1 MKSAAFFWL
10 VLLVVFLIAEAAC
23 PIHLVSI
30 WFALGALVALLCAAL
45 GAPVWLQITLFVVV
59 SGVLLALL
67 WPLAKKFLNS
77 KVTATN
83 VDSVVGSIG
92 RVTADI
98 DNVEARGQVKLGG
111 MEWTAQKHLR
121 RPHQH
126 GNRSPGGQSG
136 RREGLCGPCRGCRHR
151 LKSLRR
157 ESIITWRFY
166 YGFCDFSNHRDRV
179 HCRHYQTFLL
189 SSSPGLTSLSVWARS
204 TACGAWVCTSRSPSL
219 TALPAGSA

>member
-83 VDSVVGSIG
+83 VDSVV
-92 RVTADI
+92 RVTEDI

-111 MEWTAQKHLR
+111 MEWTA
-121 RPHQH
+121 
-126 GNRSPGGQSG
+126 RSTSG
-136 RREGLCGPCRGCRHR
+136 DPISVGTEVRV
-151 LKSLRR
+151 
-157 ESIITWRFY
+157 
-166 YGFCDFSNHRDRV
+166 DRV
-179 HCRHYQTFLL
+179 EGVKVYVAPVEAAVT
-189 SSSPGLTSLSVWARS
+189 V
-204 TACGAWVCTSRSPSL
+204 
-219 TALPAGSA
+219 

>member
-45 GAPVWLQITLFVVV
+45 GAPVWLEIT
-59 SGVLLALL
+59 LLALL
-67 WPLAKKFLNS
+67 WPLAKKFLNPQ
-77 KVTATN
+77 VTATN

-111 MEWTAQKHLR
+111 MEWTA
-121 RPHQH
+121 
-126 GNRSPGGQSG
+126 RSTSG
-136 RREGLCGPCRGCRHR
+136 DP
-151 LKSLRR
+151 
-157 ESIITWRFY
+157 IIVGTEVRV
-166 YGFCDFSNHRDRV
+166 DRV
-179 HCRHYQTFLL
+179 EGVKVYVT
-189 SSSPGLTSLSVWARS
+189 PVEAAVTV
-204 TACGAWVCTSRSPSL
+204 
-219 TALPAGSA
+219 

>member
-67 WPLAKKFLNS
+67 WPFLNS

-83 VDSVVGSIG
+83 VDSVVGSVG

-111 MEWTAQKHLR
+111 MEWTA
-121 RPHQH
+121 
-126 GNRSPGGQSG
+126 RSTSG
-136 RREGLCGPCRGCRHR
+136 DPISVGTEVRV
-151 LKSLRR
+151 
-157 ESIITWRFY
+157 
-166 YGFCDFSNHRDRV
+166 DRV
-179 HCRHYQTFLL
+179 EGVKVYVT
-189 SSSPGLTSLSVWARS
+189 PVEAAVTV
-204 TACGAWVCTSRSPSL
+204 
-219 TALPAGSA
+219 

>member
-10 VLLVVFLIAEAAC
+10 VLLVVFLIAGAAC

-45 GAPVWLQITLFVVV
+45 SAPVWLQITLFVVV

-83 VDSVVGSIG
+83 VDSVVGSVG
-92 RVTADI
+92 RVTTDI

-111 MEWTAQKHLR
+111 MEWTA
-121 RPHQH
+121 
-126 GNRSPGGQSG
+126 RSTSG
-136 RREGLCGPCRGCRHR
+136 DPISVGTEVRV
-151 LKSLRR
+151 
-157 ESIITWRFY
+157 
-166 YGFCDFSNHRDRV
+166 DRV
-179 HCRHYQTFLL
+179 EGVKVYVT
-189 SSSPGLTSLSVWARS
+189 PVEAAVTV
-204 TACGAWVCTSRSPSL
+204 
-219 TALPAGSA
+219 

>member
-30 WFALGALVALLCAAL
+30 WFAL

-83 VDSVVGSIG
+83 VDSVVGSVG

-111 MEWTAQKHLR
+111 MEWTA
-121 RPHQH
+121 
-126 GNRSPGGQSG
+126 RSTSG
-136 RREGLCGPCRGCRHR
+136 DPISVGTEVRV
-151 LKSLRR
+151 
-157 ESIITWRFY
+157 
-166 YGFCDFSNHRDRV
+166 DRV
-179 HCRHYQTFLL
+179 EGVKVYVT
-189 SSSPGLTSLSVWARS
+189 PVEAAVTV
-204 TACGAWVCTSRSPSL
+204 
-219 TALPAGSA
+219 

>member
-83 VDSVVGSIG
+83 VDSVVGSVG

-98 DNVEARGQVKLGG
+98 DNVEARGQVNWAAWNGRPEAPPATPSAWEPKSGWT
-111 MEWTAQKHLR
+111 EWKA
-121 RPHQH
+121 
-126 GNRSPGGQSG
+126 
-136 RREGLCGPCRGCRHR
+136 
-151 LKSLRR
+151 
-157 ESIITWRFY
+157 
-166 YGFCDFSNHRDRV
+166 
-179 HCRHYQTFLL
+179 
-189 SSSPGLTSLSVWARS
+189 
-204 TACGAWVCTSRSPSL
+204 
-219 TALPAGSA
+219 

>member
-30 WFALGALVALLCAAL
+30 WFALGALVALLC
-45 GAPVWLQITLFVVV
+45 APVWLQITLFVVV

-83 VDSVVGSIG
+83 VDSVVGSVG

-98 DNVEARGQVKLGG
+98 DNVEAQGQVKLGG
-111 MEWTAQKHLR
+111 MEWTA
-121 RPHQH
+121 
-126 GNRSPGGQSG
+126 RSTSG
-136 RREGLCGPCRGCRHR
+136 DPISVGTEVRV
-151 LKSLRR
+151 
-157 ESIITWRFY
+157 
-166 YGFCDFSNHRDRV
+166 DRV
-179 HCRHYQTFLL
+179 EGVKVYVT
-189 SSSPGLTSLSVWARS
+189 PVEAAVTV
-204 TACGAWVCTSRSPSL
+204 
-219 TALPAGSA
+219 

>member
-45 GAPVWLQITLFVVV
+45 SAPVWLQITLFVVV

-83 VDSVVGSIG
+83 VDSVVGSVG
-92 RVTADI
+92 RVTTDI
-98 DNVEARGQVKLGG
+98 DNVEARGA
-111 MEWTAQKHLR
+111 W
-121 RPHQH
+121 
-126 GNRSPGGQSG
+126 SG
-136 RREGLCGPCRGCRHR
+136 RPEAPPATPSAWEP
-151 LKSLRR
+151 KSGWT
-157 ESIITWRFY
+157 EWK
-166 YGFCDFSNHRDRV
+166 
-179 HCRHYQTFLL
+179 
-189 SSSPGLTSLSVWARS
+189 A
-204 TACGAWVCTSRSPSL
+204 
-219 TALPAGSA
+219 

>member
-45 GAPVWLQITLFVVV
+45 SAPVWLQITLFVVV

-83 VDSVVGSIG
+83 
-92 RVTADI
+92 
-98 DNVEARGQVKLGG
+98 
-111 MEWTAQKHLR
+111 WTPSSAPSAASR
-121 RPHQH
+121 RILTMWRH
-126 GNRSPGGQSG
+126 GVR
-136 RREGLCGPCRGCRHR
+136 
-151 LKSLRR
+151 
-157 ESIITWRFY
+157 
-166 YGFCDFSNHRDRV
+166 
-179 HCRHYQTFLL
+179 
-189 SSSPGLTSLSVWARS
+189 
-204 TACGAWVCTSRSPSL
+204 
-219 TALPAGSA
+219 

>member
-30 WFALGALVALLCAAL
+30 WFALGALLALLCAAL

-83 VDSVVGSIG
+83 VDSVVGSVG

-98 DNVEARGQVKLGG
+98 DNVEARGQVKLGA
-111 MEWTAQKHLR
+111 W
-121 RPHQH
+121 
-126 GNRSPGGQSG
+126 SG
-136 RREGLCGPCRGCRHR
+136 RPEAPPATPSAWEP
-151 LKSLRR
+151 KSGWT
-157 ESIITWRFY
+157 EWK
-166 YGFCDFSNHRDRV
+166 
-179 HCRHYQTFLL
+179 
-189 SSSPGLTSLSVWARS
+189 A
-204 TACGAWVCTSRSPSL
+204 
-219 TALPAGSA
+219 